1 MKKSL
6 SVMCASS
13 ILMIAGCRKDE
24 PAPPVEPAVQE
35 TVLVASTDT
44 NQAFTPPEIR
54 RAYDST
60 RRGADSVA
68 QAAASAKKVD
78 TVAVATPAPP
88 APVPPPPAP
97 TPKAPEPKTAA
108 APAPATKPAPKVL
121 APAAPVA
128 IPAGIV
134 EPGSEGDWVIQVG
147 IHKSEEGAQGKVE
160 KLGGIGIPAYVVQ
173 AATNA
178 GLSGSYWRVRVG
190 RWVKRVDAQAYGE
203 SVLKPAGYN
212 FWVDRKSNELAS
224 AGGNP

>member
-24 PAPPVEPAVQE
+24 PASPAEPAAQE
-35 TVLVASTDT
+35 AVLVASTDT

-60 RRGADSVA
+60 RRGADSAA
-68 QAAASAKKVD
+68 QAAASAKRPD
-78 TVAVATPAPP
+78 TVAVATPATPAP

-97 TPKAPEPKTAA
+97 VPKAAEPKP
-108 APAPATKPAPKVL
+108 APAPAPKVR
-121 APAAPVA
+121 APSAPVA
-128 IPAGIV
+128 VPAGIV
-134 EPGSEGDWVIQVG
+134 EPGGDGDWVIQVG

-160 KLGGIGIPAYVVQ
+160 KLAGIGIPAYVVQ

-190 RWVKRVDAQAYGE
+190 RWVKRADAQAYGE

>member
-13 ILMIAGCRKDE
+13 ILMIAGCRKEE
-24 PAPPVEPAVQE
+24 PAPVVDPAVQE
-35 TVLVASTDT
+35 TTLVASTDT

-60 RRGADSVA
+60 RRGADSA
-68 QAAASAKKVD
+68 ALAASAKKPD
-78 TVAVATPAPP
+78 TVAVAAPAAPAPAP
-88 APVPPPPAP
+88 AAAPVPPPPAP
-97 TPKAPEPKTAA
+97 APKAPEPKP
-108 APAPATKPAPKVL
+108 APAPAPKVQ
-121 APAAPVA
+121 APSTPVA

-134 EPGSEGDWVIQVG
+134 EPGGDGDWVIQVG

-160 KLGGIGIPAYVVQ
+160 KLAGIGISAYVVQ

-190 RWVKRVDAQAYGE
+190 RWVKRADAQAYGE
-203 SVLKPAGYN
+203 NVLKPAGYN